1 MTPQCITHALRGSA
15 LAAALALAPTLASAQ
30 ATEKPQHGGSLSI
43 GTLFITLNAL
53 SWDPADWS
61 WKLNND
67 AGLVYEQLFAADL
80 NKARHRGGTHR
91 FVADAW
97 LPPDAIRGELAE
109 SWVTKDNPLRVEIQL
124 RKGVMFPAKAGVMEA
139 RELTAEDV
147 VYSFERLTKSP
158 KQQRGYFDHVAKVEA
173 TGKHSV
179 VFTFKNYN
187 SEWDYR
193 FGWGYYSAIVPKE
206 VSTAGA
212 GNWKNVNGSGP
223 YLLSDYVQGSS
234 SSFTKNPGYWD
245 KEKIGGVDYK
255 LPFADKISYRIIK
268 EEATALTALRAAKL
282 DVLELVSWSAIDELK
297 KTAPKLKTSKWLGLS
312 GTVIAMRSDQ
322 KPFDDVRVRRALN
335 MAINKQEI
343 IKTYYGGNAEM
354 FVHPQHPD
362 YAGYYEPL
370 SAMPESIK
378 ELYTYDP
385 QKAKKLLAEAGYPN
399 GFTFKVQVS
408 SNTQNHDLIT
418 LVGSYL
424 AKVGVTMEMNLT
436 EFGAYQRAMAMGT
449 NDAGY
454 YMVTTITNPTTSI
467 RKNFTKGSIFNPS
480 RWNDPEYDK
489 KVAQMLTEP
498 DEKIRQ
504 IKVRLLTRE
513 ILDKAPYIWLPVP
526 YVHTAWW
533 PWVKN
538 YGGELRA
545 GAERPGPIHSRM
557 WVDQE
562 LKKKMGY

>member
-1 MTPQCITHALRGSA
+1 MTRPRIITRLCNAA
-15 LAAALALAPTLASAQ
+15 LAATLALAPALAVAQ
-30 ATEKPQHGGSLSI
+30 TDKPQYGGGLNI
-43 GTLFITLNAL
+43 GSLFITLSAQ

-61 WKLNND
+61 WKFNND
-67 AGLVYEQLFAADL
+67 AGLAYEQLFAADL
-80 NKARHRGGTHR
+80 SKARHRGGTHR

-109 SWVTKDNPLRVEIQL
+109 SWVTKDNPFRVEIQL
-124 RKGVMFPAKAGVMEA
+124 RKGVMFPAKPGVMDA

-147 VYSFERLTKSP
+147 VYSFERLIKSP
-158 KQQRGYFDHVAKVEA
+158 KRQPTYFDHVAKVEA
-173 TGKHSV
+173 TGRHTV

-187 SEWDYR
+187 TEWDYR
-193 FGWGYYSAIVPKE
+193 FGWGYYSAIVPRE

-223 YLLSDYVQGSS
+223 FMLSDYVQGSS
-234 SSFTKNPGYWD
+234 STFTRNPNYWD
-245 KEKIGGVDYK
+245 KETLGGQAYK
-255 LPFADKISYRIIK
+255 LPFVDKISYRIIK
-268 EEATALTALRAAKL
+268 EEATALTALRTAKL

-312 GTVIAMRSDQ
+312 GTVIAMRTDT

-335 MAINKQEI
+335 MAVNKQEI
-343 IKTYYGGNAEM
+343 IKSYYGGNAEM

-370 SAMPESIK
+370 SAMPDSIK
-378 ELYTYDP
+378 ELYTYNP
-385 QKAKKLLAEAGYPN
+385 EKAKKLLAEAGYPS
-399 GFTFKVQVS
+399 GFSFKVQVS
-408 SNTQNHDLIT
+408 NNSQNHDLIT
-418 LVGSYL
+418 LVASYL
-424 AKVGVTMEMNLT
+424 AKVGVKMDMNLT
-436 EFGAYQRAMAMGT
+436 EFGLYGRAMATGT
-449 NDAGY
+449 NDPGY
-454 YMVTTITNPTTSI
+454 YMITTITNPTTSI
-467 RKNFTKGSIFNPS
+467 RKNFSKNSIFNPS
-480 RWNDPEYDK
+480 RYADAEYDK
-489 KVAQMLTEP
+489 KMAEVIAEP

-504 IKVRLLTRE
+504 IKIRLMTRE
-513 ILDKAPYIWLPVP
+513 IVDKAPYIWLPVP
-526 YVHTAWW
+526 YVYTAWW

-557 WVDQE
+557 WVDLE